1 MILKSIIDNPN
12 TQIHDRSLSWLGK
25 GISMKKSGGVKL
37 VLWTQTYPFSEEFE
51 DTKGVMRE
59 GQKNNDQKDKQQST
73 KHYK

>member
-1 MILKSIIDNPN
+1 
-12 TQIHDRSLSWLGK
+12 
-25 GISMKKSGGVKL
+25 MKKSGGVKL

>member
-1 MILKSIIDNPN
+1 
-12 TQIHDRSLSWLGK
+12 
-25 GISMKKSGGVKL
+25 MKISGGVKL